1 MTGKLRASMTH
12 IQGPLSS
19 FAMLIVLSAGFTL
32 AAPEFLTENNISN
45 VLRQASPLLIASL
58 GQMLVILVAGID
70 ISTGALVAF
79 ASVGGAVAAVSGGA
93 AAGVAATVG
102 LAALA
107 GTVSGLAVSVFQ
119 VQAVIATI
127 GMLGAARGLA
137 LLISDGQP
145 IGNLPPG
152 FLDLA
157 NSYLLGIPAPV
168 ILAAAVTMLVAGWLL
183 LTPSGRALFAIG
195 GSADAARAAGIHV
208 RLHRTIAYGAA
219 GALAG
224 LAAVIYTGRAASGQ
238 PTFGVG
244 LEIETIAAVVLGG
257 TALGGG
263 RATVAGTAFGA
274 IIVAVLS
281 NGMELAGISPYIERV
296 VLGFALIVIVFI
308 DLTRRRILENIRN
321 RQIAMANR

>member
-1 MTGKLRASMTH
+1 
-12 IQGPLSS
+12 
-19 FAMLIVLSAGFTL
+19 
-32 AAPEFLTENNISN
+32 
-45 VLRQASPLLIASL
+45 
-58 GQMLVILVAGID
+58 MLVILVAGID

-79 ASVGGAVAAVSGGA
+79 ASVGGALAAVSGGA
-93 AAGVAATVG
+93 VMGIATTVVV
-102 LAALA
+102 AALA
-107 GTVSGLAVSVFQ
+107 GTVSGLAVSIFQ

-137 LLISDGQP
+137 LLISNGQP
-145 IGNLPPG
+145 VGNLPSG

-157 NSYLLGIPAPV
+157 NGYVVGIPAPV
-168 ILAAAVTMLVAGWLL
+168 IIALVATVLVAAWLL
-183 LTPSGRALFAIG
+183 FTPSGRALFAIG
-195 GSADAARAAGIHV
+195 GSGDAARAAGINV
-208 RLHRTIAYGAA
+208 RLHRTLAYAVA
-219 GALAG
+219 GGLAG

-296 VLGFALIVIVFI
+296 VLGFALIIIVFI

-321 RQIAMANR
+321 RQIAMAER